1 MAKQRRTAAPVD
13 GVPSTAAVWQ
23 HPIHPMLIPFPVA
36 FLVGALA
43 TDLAFNAT
51 DDLFWARASLW
62 LVGAG
67 LVTGVLAAIFG
78 AIDFWTIERAR
89 AHTAGWIHF
98 IGNAVA
104 LLLALI
110 SLWIRWDDPAAAVM
124 PWGLVLSV
132 IIAILLAVT
141 GWYGGE
147 LSYRHKIGVVGHGE
161 RSNRR

>member
-1 MAKQRRTAAPVD
+1 MAKQRRAAGQVE
-13 GVPSTAAVWQ
+13 GVPSTAAVGG
-23 HPIHPMLIPFPVA
+23 HPIHPMFIPFPIA

-51 DDLFWARASLW
+51 DDTFWARASLW

-67 LVTGVLAAIFG
+67 LVTGVLAAIIG

-98 IGNAVA
+98 IGNGVA

-147 LSYRHKIGVVGHGE
+147 LSYRHKIGVVGHAE
-161 RSNRR
+161 RNRR